1 MRAKTCT
8 VAAVVLVGLSSVP
21 CEAHAQPSA
30 RTAQLVTASTAQSQK
45 QNRALKAR
53 CRLPTLICA
62 SGVLIRGAGHVG
74 GAVIGTVGS
83 AAGDALGAGASAVMR
98 PVVSWAAEGAAW
110 LLQQVSEQIG
120 RSTRPAL
127 DSPWFESRYAGMAQ
141 LAIATVAVFL
151 LLAVGQAIAAQDAG
165 RLIRSAL
172 IALPSAMLL
181 TFAAIGLV
189 ELALAVSDAMTA
201 AALKGTGGDVRKA
214 FHGIADVFT
223 SSGAPTLAPFALFL
237 SALVTS
243 LLALIV
249 WLELVMRE
257 AAVYVAVVFLP
268 LTLAGAVWQ
277 HTSQWSRRLAE
288 WLLAIVFA
296 KFTIGVAFAI
306 AASAIVNAPKGGGG
320 LSALLAGCAVLAI
333 AALTPWALFKLLPFA
348 EAAAGRGFSRSN
360 VSGAAG
366 SVPGA
371 ATASMATRQL
381 VMRNLTPSKAGA
393 AAHGGAASPRST
405 DTATAPT
412 PPRRPPDLPR
422 ANPPRRPQRTPEQ
435 RRGDD

>member
-1 MRAKTCT
+1 MRASAYT
-8 VAAVVLVGLSSVP
+8 VAALVVLGLSAVP
-21 CEAHAQPSA
+21 SEARAQGPRRA
-30 RTAQLVTASTAQSQK
+30 AQLVTVSTTQPRQDD
-45 QNRALKAR
+45 RTLKGR
-53 CRLPTLICA
+53 CRLPMLICA
-62 SGVLIRGAGHVG
+62 SGVLVRGAGHVG
-74 GAVIGTVGS
+74 GAVIGTIGG
-83 AAGDALGAGASAVMR
+83 AAGDAVGAGASAIMR

-110 LLQQVSEQIG
+110 LMQQVAVQVG

-127 DSPWFESRYAGMAQ
+127 DSSWFRHRYAGMAQ
-141 LAIATVAVFL
+141 LAIATVSLFL
-151 LLAVGQAIAAQDAG
+151 LLAVGQAIATQNAG
-165 RLIRSAL
+165 RLIRSVL

-181 TFAAIGLV
+181 TFAAISLV

-201 AALKGTGGDVRKA
+201 AALKGTGEDVRKA
-214 FHGIADVFT
+214 FHGIADVLT
-223 SSGAPTLAPFALFL
+223 GNAPTLAPFALFL

-268 LTLAGAVWQ
+268 LTLAGAVWE

-360 VSGAAG
+360 VSNAAG

-371 ATASMATRQL
+371 ATASAATRQL
-381 VMRNLTPSKAGA
+381 VMRNLRPSKAGA
-393 AAHGGAASPRST
+393 AAPAGGAASRAP
-405 DTATAPT
+405 ATPT
-412 PPRRPPDLPR
+412 PPRRPPDVPR
-422 ANPPRRPQRTPEQ
+422 AAPPRRPDRAPEQ
-435 RRGDD
+435 ERHRD